1 MSRRLPLGL
10 TAAVLVSLA
19 ILIGLGAWQMQRL
32 AWKQDLLTRIAAL
45 EGEAP
50 VPAEAALA
58 RLAAG
63 EDMDYR
69 RVRVACPGLS
79 HAPWLELYA
88 LHEGQP
94 GVRLISACRLA
105 GGPYRSV
112 LVDRGFVPD
121 AVSAR
126 PPRDPQAAQPL
137 ELDAVIRTPESP
149 SLFAAANTPQTWFR
163 RDIPAMAR
171 ALSAPRPAPVF
182 LMAETSTNPEW
193 AALTPLPAPVGLT
206 NRHLEY
212 ALTWFGL
219 AGALLAVY
227 AAVLWR
233 RWKMR

>member
-50 VPAEAALA
+50 VPAEAALG

-105 GGPYRSV
+105 GGPYGSV

-137 ELDAVIRTPESP
+137 ELDAVIRAPEDP

-171 ALSAPRPAPVF
+171 ALGAPRPAPVF